1 MARFYLFSIL
11 FFLSFME
18 ACTKTVAD
26 NSAGNIVTAP
36 LWPMKAG
43 NSWVYTDSIFTAD
56 GELSTSYADSTFIS
70 NKTASAD
77 GNTFYAYN
85 DSLGWFGASGYV
97 AADATNSSLYV
108 LDSLNAGSSYLIFS
122 LSAPTP
128 SATDYDAL
136 YSFTNTF
143 IVNGYSCYK
152 NLEQEKDENGNV
164 VYANVYYVS
173 PGVGLVR
180 IEEYS
185 ISPNTNSLFRDYSQT
200 LRSFNLK

>member
-1 MARFYLFSIL
+1 
-11 FFLSFME
+11 ME

-26 NSAGNIVTAP
+26 NSAVNITAP

-43 NSWVYTDSIFTAD
+43 NSWVYSDSIFTAD
-56 GELSTSYADSTFIS
+56 GELSTSYADSTFIP

-143 IVNGYSCYK
+143 TVNGYSCYK

-185 ISPNTNSLFRDYSQT
+185 IRPNTNSLFMDYSQT